1 MTRNGP
7 AKRRP
12 GYAPC
17 LATPPAKA
25 SRFSRRLPIR
35 ADNFGNEHR
44 EQFRETG
51 CPGRLSARPSLY
63 GFFCGK
69 VGKERMHEVAD
80 TDGKWYRGNDIWEG
94 GMTKADRLCV
104 KVALLPVLTFVLSL
118 LGFMTLRAVN
128 GASLLPVGSSHR
140 VLIASL
146 LVTFGAIVAANL
158 LRVRLSHQARLLS

>member
-1 MTRNGP
+1 MLGNFALTISGTSIGNRFR
-7 AKRRP
+7 KT
-12 GYAPC
+12 GY
-17 LATPPAKA
+17 
-25 SRFSRRLPIR
+25 
-35 ADNFGNEHR
+35 
-44 EQFRETG
+44 
-51 CPGRLSARPSLY
+51 PGRLSARPSLY

-69 VGKERMHEVAD
+69 AGKERMDEVAD
-80 TDGKWYRGNDIWEG
+80 TDGKWYRGNDIWGG

-146 LVTFGAIVAANL
+146 LVTFDAIVAANL